1 MGKMR
6 EKKKKKK
13 KKKNLIETGNGDEC
27 SMNRSPFSLVWFG
40 FWLWWVCGYSCSFAE
55 YCWGCLYYI
64 VREKE
69 KRECL

>member
-40 FWLWWVCGYSCSFAE
+40 LVFGYG
-55 YCWGCLYYI
+55 GCVGILVVLLSIAGGVYI
-64 VREKE
+64 I
-69 KRECL
+69 

>member
-6 EKKKKKK
+6 EKKK

-40 FWLWWVCGYSCSFAE
+40 LVWFLAMVGVWV
-55 YCWGCLYYI
+55 L
-64 VREKE
+64 
-69 KRECL
+69 L

>member
-6 EKKKKKK
+6 EKKK

-40 FWLWWVCGYSCSFAE
+40 LVFGYGGCVGILVVLLSIAE
-55 YCWGCLYYI
+55 GVYI
-64 VREKE
+64 I
-69 KRECL
+69 